1 MICTIHLDDSRSR
14 RITGKA
20 NHTLR
25 FAASVALL
33 ASVSFDFGCCASAQQ
48 SSSAGI
54 VGRWFSLERSKG
66 GIGEVCEFRSDG
78 TVDYSIGAVVDMPWR
93 IENNQL
99 ILPPATTDGPEQKYT
114 LKWLGDN
121 KLRLETEGNVT
132 ELARVGDRSDP
143 VNPIIGEWIENREMG
158 GRNFEA
164 HWLIYNGGKLLF
176 LMPFAIQH
184 GSYTIS
190 GSALHLKIPGLKK
203 PEFRFKLAD
212 NSLTL
217 SDPED
222 GQESHYA
229 RY

>member
-1 MICTIHLDDSRSR
+1 M
-14 RITGKA
+14 GKA
-20 NHTLR
+20 NHTLC

-33 ASVSFDFGCCASAQQ
+33 ACVSFDFGCCASAQQ
-48 SSSAGI
+48 SSSPGI

-78 TVDYSIGAVVDMPWR
+78 TVDYSIGAVVDTPWR

-99 ILPPATTDGPEQKYT
+99 IIPPATTNGPEQKYM
-114 LKWLGDN
+114 LKWLSDN
-121 KLRLETEGNVT
+121 KLRLETEGGVI

-158 GRNFEA
+158 GRKLEA
-164 HWLIYNGGKLLF
+164 RYLFYARGEVLLLI
-176 LMPFAIQH
+176 PFTIQH

-217 SDPED
+217 SDPE
-222 GQESHYA
+222 GSQESHYA

>member
-1 MICTIHLDDSRSR
+1 M
-14 RITGKA
+14 GKA

-25 FAASVALL
+25 FAVSVALL
-33 ASVSFDFGCCASAQQ
+33 ACVNFDFGCYASAQQ
-48 SSSAGI
+48 PSPAGI

-78 TVDYSIGAVVDMPWR
+78 TVDYSIGAVVVMPWR
-93 IENNQL
+93 VENKQL
-99 ILPPATTDGPEQKYT
+99 ILPSATTDGPEQKYT

-121 KLRLETEGNVT
+121 KLRLETEWGVT

-143 VNPIIGEWIENREMG
+143 GNPIIGEWIENREMG
-158 GRNFEA
+158 GRKLEA
-164 HWLIYNGGKLLF
+164 RYLFYARGEALLLI
-176 LMPFAIQH
+176 PFAIQH

-203 PEFRFKLAD
+203 PEFRYKLAD

-217 SDPED
+217 SDPEG

>member
-1 MICTIHLDDSRSR
+1 M
-14 RITGKA
+14 GKA
-20 NHTLR
+20 NHILCL
-25 FAASVALL
+25 AASVAFL
-33 ASVSFDFGCCASAQQ
+33 ACVSFDFGCCAYAQQ
-48 SSSAGI
+48 SSSSGI
-54 VGRWFSLERSKG
+54 VGRWYSLERSKG

-78 TVDYSIGAVVDMPWR
+78 TVDYSIGAVVDMQWR

-99 ILPPATTDGPEQKYT
+99 IFPPATTDGPEQKYM

-121 KLRLETEGNVT
+121 KLKLETEGGVT

-158 GRNFEA
+158 GRNLKARYLFYARGEVLL
-164 HWLIYNGGKLLF
+164 LI
-176 LMPFAIQH
+176 PFAIQH
-184 GSYTIS
+184 GSYIIS

-217 SDPED
+217 SDSEG

>member
-1 MICTIHLDDSRSR
+1 M
-14 RITGKA
+14 GKA
-20 NHTLR
+20 NHILCL
-25 FAASVALL
+25 AASVAFL
-33 ASVSFDFGCCASAQQ
+33 ACVSFDFGCCAYAQQ
-48 SSSAGI
+48 SSSSGI
-54 VGRWFSLERSKG
+54 VGRWYSLERSKG

-78 TVDYSIGAVVDMPWR
+78 TVDYSIGAVVDMQWR

-99 ILPPATTDGPEQKYT
+99 ILPPATTDGPEQKYM

-121 KLRLETEGNVT
+121 KLKLETEGGVT

-158 GRNFEA
+158 GRNLKARYLFYARGEVLL
-164 HWLIYNGGKLLF
+164 LI
-176 LMPFAIQH
+176 PFAIQH
-184 GSYTIS
+184 GSYIIS

-203 PEFRFKLAD
+203 PEFRFELAD

-217 SDPED
+217 SDSEG

>member
-1 MICTIHLDDSRSR
+1 ME
-14 RITGKA
+14 KA

-33 ASVSFDFGCCASAQQ
+33 ACVSFDFGCCASAPQ

-78 TVDYSIGAVVDMPWR
+78 TVDYGIGAVVDMPWR

-99 ILPPATTDGPEQKYT
+99 ILPPATTVGPEQKYT
-114 LKWLGDN
+114 LKWLGN
-121 KLRLETEGNVT
+121 NRLRLETEGSVT
-132 ELARVGDRSDP
+132 ELARVGDRSAP
-143 VNPIIGEWIENREMG
+143 GNPIIGEWIENREMG
-158 GRNFEA
+158 GRNLEARYLFSRGEVLLLIPFE
-164 HWLIYNGGKLLF
+164 
-176 LMPFAIQH
+176 IQH

-217 SDPED
+217 FDLEG

>member
-1 MICTIHLDDSRSR
+1 MRLVKHAL
-14 RITGKA
+14 
-20 NHTLR
+20 H
-25 FAASVALL
+25 FAASIALL
-33 ASVSFDFGCCASAQQ
+33 VSVSFDFGCCASAQQ

-66 GIGEVCEFRSDG
+66 GIGQVCEFRSDG

-99 ILPPATTDGPEQKYT
+99 ILPPATTDGPEQKYM

-121 KLRLETEGNVT
+121 KLRLEAEGSAT
-132 ELARVGDRSDP
+132 ELARVGDRSDAG
-143 VNPIIGEWIENREMG
+143 NPIIGEWIENREMG
-158 GRNFEA
+158 GRNLEA
-164 HWLIYNGGKLLF
+164 RYLFYARGEVLLLI
-176 LMPFAIQH
+176 PFAIQH

-217 SDPED
+217 SDPEG